1 MNTPYQRIPLLLG
14 LVALVALTACGQDVN
29 DQQSPKTLPLDK
41 AVLANSNDV
50 NSDEIPDMMESD
62 STLSAII
69 GASDIPY
76 PVYPNG
82 NKYRVGGENGLK
94 IVVFQTE
101 DTFAQ
106 VDAYYTAYYS
116 SDETAMPRLVAM
128 KDYVRYS
135 TDTEDKDPWATYR
148 AGIVIHE
155 FNNKNERY
163 AVGAKDSA
171 QTNIIMSF

>member
-1 MNTPYQRIPLLLG
+1 VSLS
-14 LVALVALTACGQDVN
+14 ACGQNADE
-29 DQQSPKTLPLDK
+29 QQSKKTLPLDT
-41 AVLANSNDV
+41 AVIVNSSEANSN
-50 NSDEIPDMMESD
+50 EMPDMKGSG
-62 STLSAII
+62 STLSAVI

-116 SDETAMPRLVAM
+116 SDEALMPRLIAM

-135 TDTEDKDPWATYR
+135 TDTEDRDPWATYR

-155 FNNKNERY
+155 FNNNNERY

-171 QTNIIMSF
+171 RTNIIMSF